1 MVFSERSRYNGTCTC
16 VSPDGYIDV
25 KVGCE
30 GSEVVSTSPFS
41 CVFVKCG
48 RVTDYMFVEIYYRA
62 LKCVLAGLLNGFYC
76 PVEGGLLPSGVFARF
91 LIRYVLRRA
100 VASVLVRR
108 DGDVER
114 AR

>member
-1 MVFSERSRYNGTCTC
+1 MIFSERSRYKGTCTC

-41 CVFVKCG
+41 FVFVKCG

-62 LKCVLAGLLNGFYC
+62 LKCVLTDLLNGFYC
-76 PVEGGLLPSGVFARF
+76 PGEAGWLGCVDLCGEYLCNIF
-91 LIRYVLRRA
+91 
-100 VASVLVRR
+100 SVKDFVMEVTS
-108 DGDVER
+108 DDDCVV
-114 AR
+114 